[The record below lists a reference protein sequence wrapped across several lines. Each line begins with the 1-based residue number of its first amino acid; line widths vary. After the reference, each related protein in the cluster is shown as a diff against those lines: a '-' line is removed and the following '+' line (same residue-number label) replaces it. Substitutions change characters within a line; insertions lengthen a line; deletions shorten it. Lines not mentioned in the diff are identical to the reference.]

1 MSFEVLTDLIYLSSI
16 VYSLIPLGFG
26 ILFLNIIRIIASDKG
41 MKMPTLQAL
50 NNLLT
55 DKIWFLISAFTIGCY
70 LLAVPS
76 TFIGLFTSLNL
87 NDYFYAYVIIFGI
100 LGILNLVLEKDALR
114 LILKNLERR
123 NITLNIRFSVSSLT
137 TLISLTAILLR
148 FLQLLS
154 LQLAS
159 PLIWQWDAIS
169 IYLPI
174 AKSILLSGSLR
185 KNILFYSGGIA
196 INGYPPLVPIF
207 YAFVMRFYYYAFRFV
222 PVVMQLFILLTIYGL
237 ASKLLNNKLSGL
249 LAIIFFIFSPVLDF
263 IWAHDL
269 LYLDTAFISFLLI
282 STFYVISFLENNDRS
297 REFINL
303 VFYCLSSGLLL
314 MSKDIALPFIL
325 PGLGFYFWKKL
336 NHKSGKVGILI
347 SLLCSIL
354 IPFFLTAYDAKF
366 DNRTYLLIPLFTCT
380 LLTLIGAQKSKQI
393 RESPSILRLLTEV
406 LIVSLTFFAPLTI
419 YLLYNIFIRH
429 LNFYPSVTHFGI
441 TEWIAILGSFS
452 GSVENPI
459 ITLYNR
465 AANPFLH
472 RFIFPFLLVSLVSI
486 SLYYF
491 ERESR
496 DKSSYLILLLM
507 LVYWLIGYLFFFK
520 VQAEDTR
527 RLFYLIPFLTIMA
540 SYMPHSQTNTQ
551 KNHSNIVLLTF
562 ILLAYPILY
571 YLYILYFIARSVIGL
586 DVFWQLFTNNAFLS
600 IQEIIIF
607 TIIQSIIILGILY
620 LRVRRPGKKCLERRR
635 IRSIDFRLIVAALV
649 LFVLMGSLLPLAQ
662 TIQRTYLKGLVPL
675 YLNNLPENALKHLG
689 EMHPYVEVLN
699 YLKSSGISSKN
710 MGILTFGFFPLA
722 FFTELKVYVVGIY
735 GPWSEGGLFLLRHFV
750 DKRDNVT
757 IINTLRYYNITYFL
771 IPTKAN
777 PWEWK
782 FYEQVRK
789 HTPLLVYVENQQY
802 LSDDNGNAIKFTL
815 IKEFYWYKLYQV
827 RIINQSIFSKTLDKL
842 SLLKPFCDINC

>member
-1 MSFEVLTDLIYLSSI
+1 MFDMSFEALMDLIYLSSI

-26 ILFLNIIRIIASDKG
+26 IFLLNIIRIIASNKE
-41 MKMPTLQAL
+41 MRIPALQAL

-70 LLAVPS
+70 LLLVPS
-76 TFIGLFTSLNL
+76 TFIGLLTSLNL
-87 NDYFYAYVIIFGI
+87 NDYFYAYVITFGI
-100 LGILNLVLEKDALR
+100 LGVLNLLLEKDNLRLALKNLKRKKIILNLR
-114 LILKNLERR
+114 LS
-123 NITLNIRFSVSSLT
+123 TSSL
-137 TLISLTAILLR
+137 IMLTFLVAVSFR

-154 LQLAS
+154 LYLAS
-159 PLIWQWDAIS
+159 PLIWQWDAVS
-169 IYLPI
+169 LYLPI
-174 AKSILLSGSLR
+174 AKSILLSGAL
-185 KNILFYSGGIA
+185 KENVIFYSGGTA
-196 INGYPPLVPIF
+196 VNGYPPLVPLF
-207 YAFVMRFYYYAFRFV
+207 YAFVMRFYYDAFRFV
-222 PVVMQLFILLTIYGL
+222 PVVMQIFILLTIYGL
-237 ASKLLNNKLSGL
+237 ASKLLNNKLSGI
-249 LAIIFFIFSPVLDF
+249 LAVTFFIFSSILDF
-263 IWAHDL
+263 VWAHDL

-282 STFYVISFLENNDRS
+282 STFYVISFLESDNGS

-354 IPFFLTAYDAKF
+354 VPFFLTAYDAKF
-366 DNRTYLLIPLFTCT
+366 DNRAYLLIPLFTCT
-380 LLTLIGAQKSKQI
+380 LLTLIGAQKSKQV
-393 RESPSILRLLTEV
+393 REPTSILRLLIEI
-406 LIVSLTFFAPLTI
+406 LIVCLIFFAPSTI
-419 YLLYNIFIRH
+419 YLLYNVFIRH

-441 TEWIAILGSFS
+441 TEWVAILGPLS
-452 GSVENPI
+452 GPAESPI

-472 RFIFPFLLVSLVSI
+472 RFIFPFLLVSLVSM
-486 SLYYF
+486 SLYYY

-496 DKSSYLILLLM
+496 DKSSYIILLLM
-507 LVYWLIGYLFFFK
+507 LAYWLIGYLFFFR
-520 VQAEDTR
+520 VQAENTK
-527 RLFYLIPFLTIMA
+527 RLFYLIPFLTIMTG
-540 SYMPHSQTNTQ
+540 YVPCLQQTSAQ
-551 KNHSNIVLLTF
+551 KVHNNVVLFIF

-571 YLYILYFIARSVIGL
+571 YLYTLYFIARSIIGL

-600 IQEIIIF
+600 IQEITLF
-607 TIIQSIIILGILY
+607 TIIQSIIILGVFY
-620 LRVRRPGKKCLERRR
+620 LRMRRSSKKCLERRL
-635 IRSIDFRLIVAALV
+635 IRSIGSRLIIIALV
-649 LFVLMGSLLPLAQ
+649 LLVLIGSLSPLSQ
-662 TIQRTYLKGLVPL
+662 TIQRIYLKGLVPL
-675 YLNNLPENALKHLG
+675 YSNNLPENALKHSG

-710 MGILTFGFFPLA
+710 TVILTFGFFPLA

-757 IINTLRYYNITYFL
+757 IINTLRHYNITYFL

-777 PWEWK
+777 PWGWK

-802 LSDDNGNAIKFTL
+802 LSDGNGNTIKFTL

-827 RIINQSIFSKTLDKL
+827 RIVN
-842 SLLKPFCDINC
+842 